1 MEKDDVDQ
9 PPMSKRQQL
18 AAELR
23 GLRELSGLTGQQ
35 LAENVGINQPR
46 VSRIESGRVVPK
58 LPIVNKWADAVNASA
73 AQREQLTDL
82 VKAAH
87 VEVNAFRNRLPER
100 QNNQD
105 EVARREESARLI
117 HSFNPTAVP
126 GLLQNAEYARRV
138 FGMTYLPVD
147 SAWIADSVNARMQR
161 QSVLYDVDRQFE
173 FVVTEAAL
181 RWRPGPIQVQL
192 AQLDRIMSVSSASSV
207 SIGVIPLN
215 QEASAPQYHS
225 FTCYSQDE
233 GDPEMFVGVEAI
245 HDNIIVT
252 DPAHVAIYRDR
263 WLALKDAAIFDDVT
277 EFIKS
282 LMAEL
287 QNQND

>member
-1 MEKDDVDQ
+1 MDDVDQ
-9 PPMSKRQQL
+9 PPMSTRQQL
-18 AAELR
+18 AVELR

-46 VSRIESGRVVPK
+46 VSRIESGRVVPT
-58 LPIVNKWADAVNASA
+58 LPIVNMWADAVNASA
-73 AQREQLTDL
+73 AQREQLTEL

-87 VEVNAFRNRLPER
+87 VEVNAFRNRLQER

-105 EVARREESARLI
+105 EVARREGSARLI
-117 HSFNPTAVP
+117 HSYNPAAVP
-126 GLLQNAEYARRV
+126 GLLQVAEYARRV
-138 FGMTYLPVD
+138 FGMSHLPVD
-147 SAWIADSVNARMQR
+147 SAWIGDSVNARMQR

-181 RWRPGPIQVQL
+181 RWRPGPVPVQL
-192 AQLDRIMSVSSASSV
+192 AQLDRITSVSSASSV

-215 QEASAPQYHS
+215 QESNVPQYHS

-263 WLALKDAAIFDDVT
+263 WLALKDAAIFDDAI